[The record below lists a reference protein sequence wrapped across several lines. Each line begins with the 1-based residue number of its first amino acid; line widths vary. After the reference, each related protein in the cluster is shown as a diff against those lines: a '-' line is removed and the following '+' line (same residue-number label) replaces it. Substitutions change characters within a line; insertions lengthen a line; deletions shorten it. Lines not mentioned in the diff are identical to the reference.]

1 MKVAYKIS
9 YRRRAASISIDGDEL
24 MYESDIKYW
33 TSGTADNEVQIV
45 FDDEHVIWKVLIF
58 SDIPS
63 SSAEFRLKLRIDI
76 GTFFRLIDVIIK
88 AILYMVTDKFV
99 NRNQIFFLFNI

>member
-1 MKVAYKIS
+1 M
-9 YRRRAASISIDGDEL
+9 
-24 MYESDIKYW
+24 
-33 TSGTADNEVQIV
+33 
-45 FDDEHVIWKVLIF
+45 LIF

-88 AILYMVTDKFV
+88 AILKMVTEKFV
-99 NRNQIFFLFNI
+99 NCNQIFFLFNIIYIIFIILTGVILWI